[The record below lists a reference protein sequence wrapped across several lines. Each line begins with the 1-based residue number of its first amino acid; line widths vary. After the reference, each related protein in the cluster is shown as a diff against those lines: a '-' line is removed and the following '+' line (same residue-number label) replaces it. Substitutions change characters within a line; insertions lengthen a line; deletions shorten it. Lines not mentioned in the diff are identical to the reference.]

1 MVTRL
6 PRRRALQVGLALLA
20 ATCGSPGGP
29 APTTVPTALPAAAT
43 QASPAA
49 AAASPSPAVVEP
61 AASAAPAAATSVALD
76 LATLGGTRSAWVRAK
91 GEPSGSALGE
101 VFDQNVAVTFAA
113 MPDAS
118 ERATRVDLLLGH
130 TSGVGDRA
138 GLSVA
143 EAREMARPLHPPDAQ
158 AVRSYTDQENQ
169 TVEVFRS
176 DLLAEA
182 FRAATR
188 PPPAGGSYFGDQPA
202 GTYVQ
207 IAERGKPTTERVVLA
222 VGSPP

>member
-20 ATCGSPGGP
+20 AACGSPGGP

-61 AASAAPAAATSVALD
+61 AASAATAAATSVALD
-76 LATLGGTRSAWVRAK
+76 LPTLGGTRSAWVRAK
-91 GEPSGSALGE
+91 GEPSTSALGE
-101 VFDQNVAVTFAA
+101 VFDQNVAVTFAT
-113 MPDAS
+113 PDGI

-138 GLSVA
+138 GLTVA
-143 EAREMARPLHPPDAQ
+143 QAREMARPLHPPDAQ

-222 VGSPP
+222 VGNPP

>member
-20 ATCGSPGGP
+20 AACGSPGGP

-61 AASAAPAAATSVALD
+61 AASAATAAATSVALD
-76 LATLGGTRSAWVRAK
+76 LPTLGGTRSAWVRAK
-91 GEPSGSALGE
+91 GEPSTSALGE
-101 VFDQNVAVTFAA
+101 VFDQNVAVTFAT
-113 MPDAS
+113 PDGI

-222 VGSPP
+222 VGNPP